1 MSDTSAVEQTLAAAA
16 AELVEVGRRFALVGG
31 LAVSVRA
38 EVRFTRDVDLA
49 VAVEDDADAEQ
60 LVYHLRAV
68 GHRALAS
75 VEHETQK
82 RLSTAEVLI
91 RDERARG
98 ALVTVLEDQIG
109 HSTPAHLMW
118 APSQHV
124 SPKLRALIDWMAQ
137 RFVR

>member
-75 VEHETQK
+75 VEHETQ
-82 RLSTAEVLI
+82 SAC
-91 RDERARG
+91 
-98 ALVTVLEDQIG
+98 
-109 HSTPAHLMW
+109 P
-118 APSQHV
+118 P
-124 SPKLRALIDWMAQ
+124 PKY
-137 RFVR
+137 